1 MYAAEVSRDN
11 DCFDSVA
18 VPNGSELPS
27 ICVFRSSAAGRECGV
42 VSRILNHVLNF
53 FLVESAQPLHQKKN
67 GEKERRKK
75 KKRVRTNLSL
85 TYSLCCR
92 SGVVDVSVDS
102 CRFAHSSVCW
112 INPGLAVP
120 TASTRIMLS

>member
-53 FLVESAQPLHQKKN
+53 FLVESAQPLHQKKKW
-67 GEKERRKK
+67 GKRKEKK
-75 KKRVRTNLSL
+75 KKE
-85 TYSLCCR
+85 
-92 SGVVDVSVDS
+92 
-102 CRFAHSSVCW
+102 
-112 INPGLAVP
+112 
-120 TASTRIMLS
+120 